1 MAGPLHVVATA
12 GHVDHG
18 KSTLVRALTGMEPDR
33 WAEERRRGLTID
45 LGFAWTILPSGR
57 AVAFVDVPG
66 HERFLGNMLAGLGPA
81 PVVCFVVAADEGW
94 RAQSSDH
101 RDAVAALGID
111 SGVIV
116 ISRAD
121 RVTDGGAAALAQAR
135 TELAG
140 TGLRAAPAVAVAA
153 VDGHGL
159 PDLRRTLDAVLAG
172 LPAPDPAGRLRL
184 WVDRSFTV
192 TGAGTVVTGTLATGG
207 LARGDHLQVLGD
219 GTHAVTV
226 RGLQSR
232 GRAHDRLAPVD
243 RVALNLRGVSAEQVR
258 RGDVIV
264 RPDAWPVADRLDVR
278 RVTGAGLT
286 EAPDHL
292 TVHVG
297 TAAVPARMR
306 PFDDDHG
313 RLTLARPLP
322 LVVGD
327 RLVLRNPGT
336 RRILGGAQVLD
347 ADPPA
352 LRRRGASARRGQAL
366 AALDPAGD
374 LLAEIARRGA
384 VPERHLRRLGL
395 LGGPTS
401 DAPVGPSGSSNG
413 GPSGNST
420 GGSPVP
426 DDVVVEDGWWVHAPV
441 HLAWTERLRAAL
453 TDLAD
458 RDPLADGLTRGA
470 ATDLLAL
477 PDTSLL
483 DSVVAAA
490 GLEQDGGRI
499 RLPGRRSDLGP
510 AEAAIAGLEQR
521 LAAAPFAAPE
531 AADLVELR
539 LGARE
544 LAAAERAGRILRL
557 RDGIVLLPT
566 APALAMR
573 ELARL
578 PQPFTTSQARA
589 ALATT
594 RRVAIPLLEH
604 LDARGWTRRLDAG
617 HREVRRPG

>member
-45 LGFAWTILPSGR
+45 LGFAWTTLPSGR

-111 SGVIV
+111 AGVIV

-140 TGLRAAPAVAVAA
+140 TGLSAAPAVAVSA
-153 VDGHGL
+153 VDGRGL
-159 PDLRRTLDAVLAG
+159 PDLRRVLDGVLAG
-172 LPAPDPAGRLRL
+172 LPPPDPEARLRL
-184 WVDRSFTV
+184 WVDRSFSV
-192 TGAGTVVTGTLATGG
+192 TGAGTVVTGTLATGR
-207 LARGDHLQVLGD
+207 LARGDRLQVVGEE
-219 GTHAVTV
+219 TFPVTV

-232 GRAHDRLAPVD
+232 GLAHDRLEPVD
-243 RVALNLRGVSAEQVR
+243 RVALNLRGVSTDQVR
-258 RGDVIV
+258 RGDVVV
-264 RPDAWPVADRLDVR
+264 RPDLWVVTTQLDVR
-278 RVTGAGLT
+278 RVTGTGLT
-286 EAPDHL
+286 EAPEYL

-297 TAAVPARMR
+297 TAAVPARLR

-313 RLTLARPLP
+313 RLTLTRSLP
-322 LVVGD
+322 LIVGD

-336 RRILGGAQVLD
+336 RRILGGARVLD
-347 ADPPA
+347 ADPPD
-352 LRRRGASARRGQAL
+352 LRRRGASARRGHEL
-366 AALDPAGD
+366 AGLDPAGD
-374 LLAEIARRGA
+374 LRAEVARRGA
-384 VPERHLRRLGL
+384 VPERQLRRLGL
-395 LGGPTS
+395 VGDPPEGAVQGSGP
-401 DAPVGPSGSSNG
+401 
-413 GPSGNST
+413 
-420 GGSPVP
+420 P
-426 DDVVVEDGWWVHAPV
+426 DGVVIVSGWWVHGPV
-441 HLAWTERLRAAL
+441 HRGWAERLRAAL
-453 TDLAD
+453 ADLAA

-470 ATDLLAL
+470 AADLLAL
-477 PDTSLL
+477 PDPSLL
-483 DSVVAAA
+483 DSVIDAA
-490 GLEQDGGRI
+490 GLEPDGGQI
-499 RLPGRRSDLGP
+499 RLPGRRFDLGP
-510 AEAAIAGLEQR
+510 AEAAIAGLERR

-531 AADLVELR
+531 AEELAQLR

-544 LAAAERAGRILRL
+544 LAAADRAGRILRL

-589 ALATT
+589 TLATT
-594 RRVAIPLLEH
+594 RRVAVPLLEH